1 MIATLDL
8 LQILVP
14 FPLSSATEQ
23 TTFLRSHKSLIAQC
37 RGHQHST
44 SSTSAISAATVY
56 RWVNYSKKT
65 LNRDPSALNS
75 IKKCSFLLTS
85 NIIVL
90 HIPLRVSKLHFEGD
104 YSQHSCTKRT
114 WEGTDRDSTQRSS
127 NKALHHCRLEKI
139 IEKRKE
145 TPSFLT
151 FYIRIGGGLSLQ
163 LGEYIRSDMPDKKVL
178 VVTIGLGTLLLLPI
192 LRRWTRQ
199 NSTQRHEGLPTS
211 NTSCKKSGVRRR
223 IPAFFM

>member
-1 MIATLDL
+1 M
-8 LQILVP
+8 
-14 FPLSSATEQ
+14 
-23 TTFLRSHKSLIAQC
+23 
-37 RGHQHST
+37 
-44 SSTSAISAATVY
+44 
-56 RWVNYSKKT
+56 
-65 LNRDPSALNS
+65 
-75 IKKCSFLLTS
+75 
-85 NIIVL
+85 
-90 HIPLRVSKLHFEGD
+90 
-104 YSQHSCTKRT
+104 
-114 WEGTDRDSTQRSS
+114 
-127 NKALHHCRLEKI
+127 EKI

-211 NTSCKKSGVRRR
+211 NTSCKKSGVPPTPVKKRERVR
-223 IPAFFM
+223 FADERVLTDSVKGSSPLEEFIPDYSEVEREDSIPVISQDLRLLDSLPNNSGSNNSTRFINRDRSFSCYFFC